1 MFLKKK
7 QVIPISRFDRQN
19 DDFKEV
25 NGMGGFEFGWIGT
38 GVLIMVI
45 VHINSYFV
53 LKDIL
58 KELKKHIKE

>member
-1 MFLKKK
+1 M
-7 QVIPISRFDRQN
+7 S
-19 DDFKEV
+19 
-25 NGMGGFEFGWIGT
+25 GFEFGWIGT

-45 VHINSYFV
+45 VQINSYFV